1 MYNMKKIFLLT
12 ILPLMSLFIACEDD
26 DTENF
31 KALKEVDNSTLV
43 GIWQTTS
50 VKENNQDITN
60 ECNLR
65 EFYEFKSDST
75 FSFQVYE
82 AVEDVNAD
90 GSVLITD
97 CNKGEL
103 LTGTYEVKNPS
114 LQFTFSD
121 GDVEFEFLRIEG
133 DKLFIRTGGEVSD
146 ESVFVKK

>member
-1 MYNMKKIFLLT
+1 MKKIFLLV

-43 GIWQTTS
+43 GVWQTTS
-50 VKENNQDITN
+50 VKEKNQDITN
-60 ECNLR
+60 ECNLK
-65 EFYEFKSDST
+65 EFYEFKSDNT
-75 FSFQVYE
+75 FSFQIYE

-90 GSVLITD
+90 GSVSITD
-97 CNKGEL
+97 CIKGEL
-103 LTGTYEVKNPS
+103 LTGTYKVENPS